1 MCNFILMLKNLLDLE
16 LFSPLVTSALPLM
29 SVFLFTDD
37 GLVYKISA
45 GGTRTQFSLSL
56 PSK

>member
-16 LFSPLVTSALPLM
+16 LFSPLVTSALPFM
-29 SVFLFTDD
+29 SVFLFIDD

-45 GGTRTQFSLSL
+45 GGRYQNSVFSV
-56 PSK
+56 PAR